1 MGQIY
6 CCTNK
11 SRGGG
16 VCVYV
21 NNRWCTSVTSKEQ
34 HCCQNIE
41 LLFVALRPFYFPQK
55 FHWIF
60 ITVVY
65 LPPTANTKIA
75 AEIIHQTMQKQ
86 EAVCPDSIRLS
97 WAISTSV
104 TTGQDM
110 DSGCG
115 PRCTDWDAFFDAN
128 STLDEAVDAITSYIT
143 ENAFFSCIYN
153 PQITVSPT
161 SSFSASFNGNCVK
174 THP

>member
-21 NNRWCTSVTSKEQ
+21 NNRWCTNVTSKEQ

-41 LLFVALRPFYFPQK
+41 LLFVALRPFYFPQE

-75 AEIIHQTMQKQ
+75 AEIIHQTVQKQ

-128 STLDEAVDAITSYIT
+128 STLDEAVDAMTSYIT
-143 ENAFFSCIYN
+143 FLTDIPVKEEKCA
-153 PQITVSPT
+153 QTSPG
-161 SSFSASFNGNCVK
+161 S
-174 THP
+174 P